1 MWYLIPVAGIVG
13 VATYAIIQFFSPD
26 EERKQK
32 RRIEEENERKRR
44 EEEENARRR
53 REEENERKRREE
65 EENAR
70 RRREEENERRRR
82 EEEENERRRREE
94 EDARRRREE
103 EENERRRKE
112 EEDAKE
118 KFESHK
124 KRMEQLKGQPRL
136 PKFANPKRYDIWL
149 KPDLSTCKFAGSVAI
164 ELNIAADTCFIVL
177 NAAELSID
185 IASISFTHHL
195 AATDASNSNQVL
207 KPLYVDVVE
216 EDEILVLDFSDTLP
230 IGNGLLTI
238 SFKGTLNDKMKG
250 FYRSTYEH
258 NGEKKNMAVT
268 QFEPANARRCF
279 PCWDEPACKAMFK
292 ITLDVPSQL
301 VALSNMPI
309 IEEKVEGDLK
319 TVSYQESPI
328 MSTYLVAIV
337 VGLFDY
343 VENLTSDGVKVRLYC
358 QVGKVNEGKFALDV
372 SVRTLE
378 FYKEYFAV
386 PYFLPKLD
394 MVAIPDFAFGAMEN
408 YGLVT
413 CCETVLLFDNQHSA
427 AAHEQ
432 RLAIVVAHQLAHQ
445 WFGNLVTMEW
455 WTHLWLKEGFTI
467 WVSYLAV
474 NHLFPEWEM
483 WTQFLNDC
491 TEVLRLDGLAE
502 SHPIEVEINH
512 AREIEEFLFDTISN
526 KKGASVIWML
536 QSYLGAECFQRSLA
550 SYIKKF
556 ACSNAK
562 TEDLWA
568 AFEEG
573 SGEPVNK
580 LMNSWTKQKGFPVVS
595 VKVKDQILEFEQ
607 SQVLASG
614 YLGEGQWIIPITLC
628 CGLYDV
634 HKNFLLQTKSD
645 TLDMKELLSDE
656 SNLASAW
663 VKLNFNQTGFYRV
676 KYDEDLAAKLRYAIE
691 KKYLSTID
699 RFGIL
704 DDSFALCMARQQ
716 SLNSLLTLMSAYSGE
731 LEYTV
736 LSNLINI
743 SYKVERIAADASP
756 ELLEFVKQFFI
767 SLFLRSAMKL
777 GWEPKKDESHLD
789 AMLRGEVW
797 TALAVFGYDPA
808 LKEGSRRFHA
818 FLDDRNTPLLHPDI
832 RKAAYVAV
840 MRRVSSSNKFGF
852 ESLLR
857 VYRETD
863 LSQEKTR
870 ILSSLTSS
878 PDPDIILEALNFLLS
893 SEVRTQDAVLGLTVS
908 REGRETAWTWLKD
921 NWEHI
926 SKTWGSGYL
935 ITRFVNSIVSPFAS
949 FEKANEIEEFFA
961 NCTESKIARIL
972 KQSIEQVHINA
983 NWVQSVQNE

>member
-13 VATYAIIQFFSPD
+13 VATYAIIQLFSD
-26 EERKQK
+26 KNKEKEEAERKK
-32 RRIEEENERKRR
+32 KEEEAERKKKEAERKKKEEEAER
-44 EEEENARRR
+44 KKEEAERKKKEEEAERKKEEAERKKKEAERKKKEEEEEA
-53 REEENERKRREE
+53 ERKKK
-65 EENAR
+65 
-70 RRREEENERRRR
+70 
-82 EEEENERRRREE
+82 E
-94 EDARRRREE
+94 EDEK
-103 EENERRRKE
+103 ER
-112 EEDAKE
+112 
-118 KFESHK
+118 FESHK

-136 PKFANPKRYDIWL
+136 PKFAEPKRYDIWL

-185 IASISFTHHL
+185 TASISFTHHL

-230 IGNGLLTI
+230 IGIGLLTI

-250 FYRSTYEH
+250 FYTSTYEH

-292 ITLDVPSQL
+292 LTLDVPSQL

-309 IEEKVEGDLK
+309 IEEKVDGDLK

-343 VENLTSDGVKVRLYC
+343 VENFTSDGVKVRLYC

-413 CCETVLLFDNQHSA
+413 CCETALLFDNQHSA
-427 AAHEQ
+427 AANEQ

-455 WTHLWLKEGFTI
+455 WNHLWLKEGFTI

-474 NHLFPEWEM
+474 NQLFPEWEM

-491 TEVLRLDGLAE
+491 TEGLRLDGLAE

-526 KKGASVIWML
+526 KKGASVIRML

-568 AFEEG
+568 ALEEG
-573 SGEPVNK
+573 SSEPVNK

-595 VKVKDQILEFEQ
+595 VRVKDQKLVFEQ
-607 SQVLASG
+607 SQFLASG
-614 YLGEGQWIIPITLC
+614 YLGEGQWVVPITLC
-628 CGLYDV
+628 CGSYDV

-676 KYDEDLAAKLRYAIE
+676 NYDEDLAAKLRYAIE
-691 KKYLSTID
+691 NKYLSTAD

-731 LEYTV
+731 LKYTV

-743 SYKVERIAADASP
+743 SYKVERIAADANP

-777 GWEPKKDESHLD
+777 GWEPKKGESHLD

-797 TALAVFGYDPA
+797 TVLAVFGYDPA

-818 FLDDRNTPLLHPDI
+818 FLDDRNTPLLYPDI

-840 MRRVSSSNKFGF
+840 MRRVNTSNKFGF

-878 PDPDIILEALNFLLS
+878 PDPGIILEALNFLLS
-893 SEVRTQDAVLGLTVS
+893 SEVCTQDAVLGLAVS

-961 NCTESKIARIL
+961 NCTETKITRIL